1 MNTRMGSVTITTRI
15 LPKRRDRMRQNAR
28 QFPVMIVP
36 NVPCVRLS
44 RLLALRRGQLNCR
57 LFPKPHRLLWLQ
69 FVQTLNW
76 VLVCR
81 FRPVLRQLRELISA
95 WTGLFEC
102 LRDSIAAGFVLFVLL
117 VGYEH
122 FLLAQRIHNNATE
135 RAIRHQA
142 FEFQRSP
149 V

>member
-1 MNTRMGSVTITTRI
+1 
-15 LPKRRDRMRQNAR
+15 
-28 QFPVMIVP
+28 
-36 NVPCVRLS
+36 
-44 RLLALRRGQLNCR
+44 
-57 LFPKPHRLLWLQ
+57 LLWLQ

-142 FEFQRSP
+142 FELDRSP

>member
-1 MNTRMGSVTITTRI
+1 M
-15 LPKRRDRMRQNAR
+15 
-28 QFPVMIVP
+28 
-36 NVPCVRLS
+36 
-44 RLLALRRGQLNCR
+44 
-57 LFPKPHRLLWLQ
+57 
-69 FVQTLNW
+69 
-76 VLVCR
+76 
-81 FRPVLRQLRELISA
+81 LRQLRELISA

-142 FEFQRSP
+142 FELDRSP